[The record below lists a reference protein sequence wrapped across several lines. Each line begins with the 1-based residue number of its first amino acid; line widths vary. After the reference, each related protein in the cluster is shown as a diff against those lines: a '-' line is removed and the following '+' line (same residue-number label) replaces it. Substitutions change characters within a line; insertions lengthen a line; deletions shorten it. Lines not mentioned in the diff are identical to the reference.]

1 MKQSVSDSLKATFR
15 PEFLNRV
22 DEIIIFNKLTD
33 ENIRKIAS
41 LMLEEVKKRINA
53 LGIEISFDDEVV
65 AHLAKE
71 GFDPVYGARPLRRAI
86 VRRVEDSFSEALLA
100 GEVKEGDSV
109 KCVMRDGKVA
119 YEKEGDSPESADEKG
134 EEKDAPADG
143 GSGEN
148 GVDNSGE
155 KE

>member
-1 MKQSVSDSLKATFR
+1 M
-15 PEFLNRV
+15 
-22 DEIIIFNKLTD
+22 
-33 ENIRKIAS
+33 
-41 LMLEEVKKRINA
+41 
-53 LGIEISFDDEVV
+53 
-65 AHLAKE
+65 
-71 GFDPVYGARPLRRAI
+71 
-86 VRRVEDSFSEALLA
+86 
-100 GEVKEGDSV
+100 

-119 YEKEGDSPESADEKG
+119 YEKESASPKSADEKG

>member
-1 MKQSVSDSLKATFR
+1 M
-15 PEFLNRV
+15 
-22 DEIIIFNKLTD
+22 
-33 ENIRKIAS
+33 
-41 LMLEEVKKRINA
+41 
-53 LGIEISFDDEVV
+53 
-65 AHLAKE
+65 
-71 GFDPVYGARPLRRAI
+71 YGARPLRRAI

-119 YEKEGDSPESADEKG
+119 YEKEGASPESADEKG

>member
-1 MKQSVSDSLKATFR
+1 MKGRLKNTVIIMTSNVGAAGITAAHNPLGFSADESSEDYERMKQSVSDSLKATFR

-71 GFDPVYGARPLRRAI
+71 GFEPCTEHVRFAVRSSEEWRTPSRRLFLRARSRKAT
-86 VRRVEDSFSEALLA
+86 A
-100 GEVKEGDSV
+100 
-109 KCVMRDGKVA
+109 
-119 YEKEGDSPESADEKG
+119 
-134 EEKDAPADG
+134 
-143 GSGEN
+143 
-148 GVDNSGE
+148 
-155 KE
+155 